1 MNPPFVSAPAGSPRH
16 TIVRTA
22 LGDFTVVA
30 DDAALTAVHFPGV
43 EPPADGSWGERVEP
57 AAHPIL
63 AAAATQLT
71 EFLAGTRREFDL
83 PLRPAG
89 TEFQRHAWAALLQ
102 IPYGQTRT
110 YREQAEAIGRP
121 SAVRAVGAANGRNP
135 IPVVIPCH
143 RVIGSGGALTGY
155 AGGTDLKSR
164 LLDLESG
171 RATLPA

>member
-1 MNPPFVSAPAGSPRH
+1 MNRPFVSAPAGKLRH
-16 TIVRTA
+16 ATVATD
-22 LGDFTVVA
+22 LGDFTLVA

-43 EPPADGSWGERVEP
+43 APPADGSWGEATDLP
-57 AAHPIL
+57 AHPIL

-89 TEFQRHAWAALLQ
+89 TQFQQDAWAALLD

-110 YREQAEAIGRP
+110 YRDQAAAIGRP

-135 IPVVIPCH
+135 IPLVIPCH

-171 RATLPA
+171 QATLRA